1 VEIMREVLTSAIYS
15 HVTRPPSILP
25 RSHSSSLVPSKRL
38 PLSSPALIS
47 PTFAVNHARAKDPA
61 VRLPKERF
69 LHLIAYLPSSG
80 YHACFDQGEI
90 QLPFFLLHMPS
101 LPYLPMVYELC
112 ILTLTPLYMHSCSH

>member
-1 VEIMREVLTSAIYS
+1 MS
-15 HVTRPPSILP
+15 HDLSKILL
-25 RSHSSSLVPSKRL
+25 RSHSSSLVSSKRL

-69 LHLIAYLPSSG
+69 LHSIAYLPSSG

-90 QLPFFLLHMPS
+90 QLPFFPFTHAELTISSDVLWIMYINLNPIIHAFLLS
-101 LPYLPMVYELC
+101 L
-112 ILTLTPLYMHSCSH
+112 THQQ